1 MKKKKIT
8 QKHLSGLTSLERNEM
23 NPIYEVLTKKDK
35 EMIYHN
41 LSDDLKQ
48 KAFISANHL
57 LSQLQQYSEQM
68 YSNFNLKE
76 IINLSMYDRY
86 KFSIN
91 LHKELWYAKTHN
103 RDYRVLALYAFDEYE
118 DVYNLIKQIIVDS
131 KTIEGIIMEIASS
144 KIGKND
150 FDTDIRIKTSAM
162 KNSLDNI
169 KSYLL
174 KNKRIHKKAELI
186 LDNFFTV
193 NESEENRIK
202 NFLDIITQYN
212 LNYLNDDLSRYE
224 MFEQVILAP
233 FKLRQYIKNEK
244 QKKLN
249 FENFSGMF
257 DYFKETDPDVH
268 KKVKDFINHNNTIL
282 NLKQSEIEPYCLM
295 IFFEFFYLDIFKI
308 KNLYTIFFSD
318 SNSNTRYLE
327 KFLEY
332 IDMEDNNYREL
343 LPWEPNMK
351 EIFYE
356 VSKGITYEEM
366 IMPLKNGQ
374 CQYGTGL

>member
-8 QKHLSGLTSLERNEM
+8 QTYLRSLTPLDKNEI
-23 NPIYEVLTKKDK
+23 NPIYEVLTKKEK
-35 EMIYHN
+35 KKIFNE
-41 LSDDLKQ
+41 LSDDLKE
-48 KAFISANHL
+48 KVFISVTNL
-57 LSQLQQYSEQM
+57 LNQLQEYSDQIR
-68 YSNFNLKE
+68 FNYNPKE
-76 IINLSMYDRY
+76 ILKLSMYDRY

-91 LHKELWYAKTHN
+91 IHKELMSVKTHN
-103 RDYRVLALYAFDEYE
+103 CDYRVSALYFFDEYE
-118 DVYNLIKQIIVDS
+118 HIYNLIKQIIADF
-131 KTIEGIIMEIASS
+131 KTIHRIIGEIAKS

-150 FDTDIRIKTSAM
+150 FNTAIHIKKSAM

-174 KNKRIHKKAELI
+174 KNKRIHKKVELI
-186 LDNFFTV
+186 LNNFFNI

-202 NFLDIITQYN
+202 NFLEIITKYD
-212 LNYLNDDLSRYE
+212 LNYLNDDQSKYE
-224 MFEQVILAP
+224 IFEQVILAP
-233 FKLRQYIKNEK
+233 LKLRQYIKNEK
-244 QKKLN
+244 QKKIN
-249 FENFSGMF
+249 FENFEGMF
-257 DYFKETDPDVH
+257 EYFKETNPNVH
-268 KKVKDFINHNNTIL
+268 KKVRDFINHNNTIL
-282 NLKQSEIEPYCLM
+282 NFKQSEIEPYCLM

-332 IDMEDNNYREL
+332 IDMDDHNYHEL

-374 CQYGTGL
+374 CQYRTGL